1 MNLLLDPHTFLWFIE
16 GSSNLSNLAKHSIE
30 NPNNTKFIS
39 IASIWE
45 ISIKVSIGKLE
56 LAMSIT
62 ELLESQVYDNAIE
75 LLPIRSKHLDK
86 LVELPFHHKDP
97 FDRLIISQS
106 LSERMPIISK
116 DQLFDLYPVELFW

>member
-16 GSSNLSNLAKHSIE
+16 GNSNLSNLAKHSIE

-56 LAMSIT
+56 LSMST
-62 ELLESQVYDNAIE
+62 AIPNSN
-75 LLPIRSKHLDK
+75 LFRHL
-86 LVELPFHHKDP
+86 VGAGV
-97 FDRLIISQS
+97 
-106 LSERMPIISK
+106 LSFFYSGETP
-116 DQLFDLYPVELFW
+116 E